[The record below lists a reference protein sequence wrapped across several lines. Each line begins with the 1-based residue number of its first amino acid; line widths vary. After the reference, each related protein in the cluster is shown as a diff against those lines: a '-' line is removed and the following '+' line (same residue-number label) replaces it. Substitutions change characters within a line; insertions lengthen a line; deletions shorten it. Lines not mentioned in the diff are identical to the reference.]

1 MSEEYK
7 RLLEEYGEEYIED
20 EIDEKQDK
28 DNEIKKYDREEIY
41 QLFLR
46 EMRMRYPNMS
56 EDQISNRAIMS
67 YTLYLTEN
75 IDESMIIES
84 QENKIKD
91 IKNKFIDITN
101 EEIQSIF
108 NI

>member
-1 MSEEYK
+1 
-7 RLLEEYGEEYIED
+7 
-20 EIDEKQDK
+20 
-28 DNEIKKYDREEIY
+28 
-41 QLFLR
+41 
-46 EMRMRYPNMS
+46 MRYPNMS

-101 EEIQSIF
+101 EEIQYIF